1 VNAAA
6 ALTRRAWTAS
16 GVATQRARSFGPAD
30 LTQAMEQRWLHGHTA
45 RQVTAQQRESWPEMF
60 KIHKRL

>member
-1 VNAAA
+1 
-6 ALTRRAWTAS
+6 
-16 GVATQRARSFGPAD
+16 
-30 LTQAMEQRWLHGHTA
+30 MEQRWLHGHTA